1 VSLTAG
7 AKRLVD
13 DTSSAAQGHLV
24 DDAGYERR
32 HNAKAFEVRAA
43 EKRPF
48 SAAAVLV

>member
-1 VSLTAG
+1 VTLATG
-7 AKRLVD
+7 KERLVD
-13 DTSSAAQGHLV
+13 ETDLATAGV
-24 DDAGYERR
+24 DGARYERR